1 GHGAGAA
8 ADPPAPAGHANRL
21 LADDRDHRDHLPAAL
36 FGENALP
43 AGGKPR
49 VGREASMRITPHDIR
64 QQQFSSKMLKGY
76 DPQEVDAFLD
86 DVAEDYEA
94 LLKEAALLKEQ
105 IAAQEERARGVTE
118 RERTLQETLVTTQRL
133 VEEMKN
139 NARREAELIL
149 REAELTGEKSVE
161 AARAARRDRD
171 VGGGRDADR
180 ACDGAARRGPRQR
193 GGGRAARDRARRAG
207 LGGAGGPRRARPRQA
222 GAGDGPE
229 PRGNPKEARR
239 AARWWG

>member
-1 GHGAGAA
+1 
-8 ADPPAPAGHANRL
+8 
-21 LADDRDHRDHLPAAL
+21 HRDHLPAAL

-49 VGREASMRITPHDIR
+49 VGREVSMRITPHDIR

-105 IAAQEERARGVTE
+105 IAAQEERARV
-118 RERTLQETLVTTQRL
+118 
-133 VEEMKN
+133 
-139 NARREAELIL
+139 
-149 REAELTGEKSVE
+149 
-161 AARAARRDRD
+161 ARRDRD
-171 VGGGRDADR
+171 VAGGRDADR

-239 AARWWG
+239 AARWWGLTDL

>member
-1 GHGAGAA
+1 
-8 ADPPAPAGHANRL
+8 
-21 LADDRDHRDHLPAAL
+21 
-36 FGENALP
+36 
-43 AGGKPR
+43 
-49 VGREASMRITPHDIR
+49 MRITPHDIR
-64 QQQFSSKMLKGY
+64 QQQFSSKMFKGY

-149 REAELTGEKSVE
+149 REAELTGEKAVE
-161 AARAARRDRD
+161 AARAEEGKIRADIMGLKRMRRQLVEEFASVLDRYHRLL
-171 VGGGRDADR
+171 GGELPADDAD
-180 ACDGAARRGPRQR
+180 ADDAS
-193 GGGRAARDRARRAG
+193 
-207 LGGAGGPRRARPRQA
+207 
-222 GAGDGPE
+222 
-229 PRGNPKEARR
+229 
-239 AARWWG
+239 